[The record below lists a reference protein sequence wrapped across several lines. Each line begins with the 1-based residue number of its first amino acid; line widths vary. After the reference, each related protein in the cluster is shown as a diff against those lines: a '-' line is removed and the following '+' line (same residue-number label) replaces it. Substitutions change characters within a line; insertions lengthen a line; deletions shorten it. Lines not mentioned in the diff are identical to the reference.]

1 MRPIASEQDPLRYPL
16 NEIFGT
22 QGHVRVLRVMAVEV
36 DGPLTASDIAKRT
49 GLTVPGAQKSLG
61 KLLRT
66 GFISRVGGGRKHQY
80 EIRRSDR
87 LMQSAIEL
95 FQVEKNR
102 FERLLS
108 AIKNEIRNLTPPPQA
123 AWIQAIPLEIDE
135 PLILGVLHETL
146 YLTKC
151 VNYLRTGLDGVE
163 KDFDLTI
170 ELEGYTKA
178 DIPDLELKGITIL
191 YGVVPNIPTGSTRQR
206 AIKTMTH
213 RQKDS
218 QLKLMSRKLAD
229 IIQQDVSIV
238 RRAKD
243 HIDSLLIGDQGTAA
257 GDLMEWRN
265 ILDTYSIQRLVRFVT
280 SSSERAKRLR
290 QSNPF
295 FAILNTD
302 ERSKLAAELGEQV

>member
-22 QGHVRVLRVMAVEV
+22 QAHVRVLRVMAVEV

-87 LMQSAIEL
+87 LMQTAIEL
-95 FQVEKNR
+95 FQSEKNR
-102 FERLLS
+102 YERMLS
-108 AIKNEIRNLTPPPQA
+108 AIKNEIRNLTPPPHA
-123 AWIQAIPLEIDE
+123 AWIQAVPREIDE
-135 PLILGVLHETL
+135 PLMLGLLHETI

-151 VNYLRTGLDGVE
+151 ANDLRTGLDGVE

-178 DIPDLELKGITIL
+178 DIPDLELDGITIL
-191 YGVVPNIPTGSTRQR
+191 FGVVPNKTTGHARQR
-206 AIKTMTH
+206 ATKTITH

-218 QLKLMSRKLAD
+218 QLKLMSRKLAE
-229 IIQQDVSIV
+229 IIHQDASIV

-243 HIDSLLIGDQGTAA
+243 HIDNLLMEDQGTAA

-265 ILDTYSIQRLVRFVT
+265 ILDTYSIQRLIRFVT

-295 FAILNTD
+295 FAILNSE
-302 ERSKLAAELGEQV
+302 ERAMVEDGVQE

>member
-22 QGHVRVLRVMAVEV
+22 QAHVRVLRVMAVEV

-87 LMQSAIEL
+87 LMQTAIEL
-95 FQVEKNR
+95 FQSEKNR

-108 AIKNEIRNLTPPPQA
+108 AIKNEIKNLTPPPQA
-123 AWIQAIPLEIDE
+123 AWIQAIPREIDE
-135 PLILGVLHETL
+135 PLILGMLHETI

-151 VNYLRTGLDGVE
+151 ANYLRTGLDGVE

-178 DIPDLELKGITIL
+178 DIPDLELDGITIL
-191 YGVVPNIPTGSTRQR
+191 YGVVPNKPTSHTRQR
-206 AIKTMTH
+206 ATKTITH
-213 RQKDS
+213 RQKDD
-218 QLKLMSRKLAD
+218 QLELMSRKLAD
-229 IIQQDVSIV
+229 IIQQDASIV

-243 HIDSLLIGDQGTAA
+243 HIDRLIKEDQGAA
-257 GDLMEWRN
+257 TGDIIEWRN
-265 ILDTYSIQRLVRFVT
+265 ILDAYPIQRLVRFVT
-280 SSSERAKRLR
+280 SSSERARRLS

-295 FAILNTD
+295 FAILNSE
-302 ERSKLAAELGEQV
+302 ERAMVEDGVQE